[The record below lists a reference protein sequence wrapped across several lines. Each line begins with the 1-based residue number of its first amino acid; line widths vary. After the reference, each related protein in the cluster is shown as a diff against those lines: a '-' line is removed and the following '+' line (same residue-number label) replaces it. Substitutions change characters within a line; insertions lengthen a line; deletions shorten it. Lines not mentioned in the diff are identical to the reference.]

1 MFDAGS
7 AIGHLGL
14 DISEYTHGM
23 LEAEAI
29 SSVFPQVVTE
39 FLANPL
45 LGLIEI
51 AKKTAEAVGEAFT
64 EIKNHALEVGRASI
78 MTGVS
83 TEFLSAVAPMAGGTE
98 NLAMALKFLQNTAFD
113 SINGNKELAKTFN
126 KLGIDVTD
134 MAGNLKGGE
143 ELLLDLADAMK
154 DLPDKGEQIS
164 AAMQLMSRSGAEML
178 PFLLKGA
185 DGIRQLAEEQKR
197 LGAVV
202 DAGEAATARKLARL
216 GQMWDAA
223 WLGIKKT
230 ISEPIFHFLGDNV
243 DEAKAKIFAFSDAVR
258 GGIEAAFEHLAP
270 VMQRVGPALRAVADV
285 LSRVFTPAWE
295 ALKPLLKSGLE
306 LWERLSI
313 LASES
318 LAPALRLIE
327 PILTLI
333 AKAMT
338 AVFQET
344 AKLVDKLNELAGFA
358 LNPIKIGVEHTL
370 GNALSNATAG
380 GGGGPA
386 PTTQPVNAL
395 TINGNLNVTGGKSLA
410 REIADMVADRVWKL
424 SKETWTGGG
433 VSAFDWV
440 QWAAGGH

>member
-230 ISEPIFHFLGDNV
+230 ISEPIFHCWG
-243 DEAKAKIFAFSDAVR
+243 
-258 GGIEAAFEHLAP
+258 
-270 VMQRVGPALRAVADV
+270 
-285 LSRVFTPAWE
+285 
-295 ALKPLLKSGLE
+295 
-306 LWERLSI
+306 
-313 LASES
+313 
-318 LAPALRLIE
+318 
-327 PILTLI
+327 
-333 AKAMT
+333 
-338 AVFQET
+338 
-344 AKLVDKLNELAGFA
+344 
-358 LNPIKIGVEHTL
+358 
-370 GNALSNATAG
+370 
-380 GGGGPA
+380 
-386 PTTQPVNAL
+386 TTWMRRKQ
-395 TINGNLNVTGGKSLA
+395 KSLP
-410 REIADMVADRVWKL
+410 
-424 SKETWTGGG
+424 
-433 VSAFDWV
+433 SATRC
-440 QWAAGGH
+440 AAGSKRPSSTLRR

>member
-1 MFDAGS
+1 
-7 AIGHLGL
+7 
-14 DISEYTHGM
+14 
-23 LEAEAI
+23 
-29 SSVFPQVVTE
+29 
-39 FLANPL
+39 
-45 LGLIEI
+45 
-51 AKKTAEAVGEAFT
+51 
-64 EIKNHALEVGRASI
+64 
-78 MTGVS
+78 
-83 TEFLSAVAPMAGGTE
+83 
-98 NLAMALKFLQNTAFD
+98 
-113 SINGNKELAKTFN
+113 
-126 KLGIDVTD
+126 
-134 MAGNLKGGE
+134 
-143 ELLLDLADAMK
+143 
-154 DLPDKGEQIS
+154 
-164 AAMQLMSRSGAEML
+164 
-178 PFLLKGA
+178 
-185 DGIRQLAEEQKR
+185 
-197 LGAVV
+197 
-202 DAGEAATARKLARL
+202 
-216 GQMWDAA
+216 
-223 WLGIKKT
+223 
-230 ISEPIFHFLGDNV
+230 V

-410 REIADMVADRVWKL
+410 REIADFVAYRFLQL
-424 SKETWTGGG
+424 SKETMTGGG
-433 VSAFDWV
+433 VSAYDWV
-440 QWAAGGH
+440 KWARGGTLIHG